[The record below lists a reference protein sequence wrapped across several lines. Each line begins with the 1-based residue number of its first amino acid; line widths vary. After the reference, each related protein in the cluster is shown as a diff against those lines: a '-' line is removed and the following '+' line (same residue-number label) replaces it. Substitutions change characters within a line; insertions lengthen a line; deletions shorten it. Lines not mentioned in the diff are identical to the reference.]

1 MNEKIRCSWCNP
13 KNPTYME
20 YHDKEWGVPNFDD
33 KYLYKMLILESF
45 QAGLSWE
52 CVLNK
57 RESFRMAYNNF
68 HLEKVCNYDNE
79 KITELL
85 NNKVSFCVYD
95 AGSKKDGEWALQ
107 INSVIVFGKVYVV
120 EDFEESM
127 DICKKLSLKYTPDME
142 YIEDEIRKFGNA
154 TLCYELRPE
163 HITGKGVNES

>member
-1 MNEKIRCSWCNP
+1 MAFREITRKKQALSMDKII
-13 KNPTYME
+13 
-20 YHDKEWGVPNFDD
+20 D
-33 KYLYKMLILESF
+33 ILETEKR
-45 QAGLSWE
+45 GVLS
-52 CVLNK
+52 VLGDDGYPYGMPMNYWYNK
-57 RESFRMAYNNF
+57 ENGYIYF
-68 HLEKVCNYDNE
+68 HSGKKGH
-79 KITELL
+79 KIDAMTT

-95 AGSKKDGEWALQ
+95 AGSKKDGEWALH

-142 YIEDEIRKFGNA
+142 YIEEEIRKFGNA